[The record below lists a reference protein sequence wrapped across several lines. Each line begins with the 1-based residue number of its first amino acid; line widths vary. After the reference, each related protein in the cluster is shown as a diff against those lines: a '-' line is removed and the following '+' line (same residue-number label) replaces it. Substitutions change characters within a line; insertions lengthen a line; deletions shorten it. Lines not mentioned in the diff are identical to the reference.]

1 MIFKHIS
8 NIFIENQV
16 LMMQQVHNYL
26 IFQLVQINNFIEE
39 VLQQLQQMLILKFL
53 IKNYQNFQ

>member
-1 MIFKHIS
+1 MIFKLIS

-53 IKNYQNFQ
+53 IKKYQNFQ